1 MEDRLAALAWHRE
14 QQRKKAD
21 TCPGCGGS
29 LAETTDSDNEGGY
42 VGEVLRCFACKARET
57 AVERMKDDPHR
68 SSLLVWAKLLDDKD
82 DG

>member
-1 MEDRLAALAWHRE
+1 MWHRE

-29 LAETTDSDNEGGY
+29 LSDTTDADNEDAY
-42 VGEVLRCFACKARET
+42 VGHVLRCHACKARES

-68 SSLLVWAKLLDDKD
+68 SSLLVWAKSADEEE
-82 DG
+82 GG